1 MVVTAHRRRPKA
13 PLQRGFRVSA
23 LRRAGPART
32 IRTAS
37 TPERPGTTFAV
48 GVALPAGVAG
58 CGEEFATEEPTV
70 ERGSGGAVKGKVAT
84 VGDRVTL
91 KGTTYKVTKVRTAG
105 AVGESFTRTQANGQF
120 VLVNISLT
128 NRKDEPATILSENLK
143 LIGGNGKQYT
153 TSDDALL
160 SVDKPLLL
168 EEIQPDNTEKGTLVY
183 DLPGKAV
190 KGATLR
196 VEDLFSDS
204 TAEIELGL

>member
-1 MVVTAHRRRPKA
+1 
-13 PLQRGFRVSA
+13 
-23 LRRAGPART
+23 
-32 IRTAS
+32 
-37 TPERPGTTFAV
+37 
-48 GVALPAGVAG
+48 
-58 CGEEFATEEPTV
+58 
-70 ERGSGGAVKGKVAT
+70 
-84 VGDRVTL
+84 VTL